1 MIRQLPRNT
10 IYWYNSVRFMVS
22 SLSSPANN
30 LVEVFHEVNAMIVN
44 LVFNI

>member
-1 MIRQLPRNT
+1 MIRQLPRKH
-10 IYWYNSVRFMVS
+10 SVRFMVS

-30 LVEVFHEVNAMIVN
+30 LAEVFNEVNAMIAN